1 MSQTNFFKSGS
12 SKKCCREYNI
22 SKKRNKYEQSGTVSC
37 AGPQLFIGWQFSWR
51 KSPQCQFLYATQVFC
66 KTHSGI
72 LQKRKNFAQIKFS

>member
-22 SKKRNKYEQSGTVSC
+22 SKKKKQIWTIWHRFLRRAAIIYRLAILLEEISAMPV
-37 AGPQLFIGWQFSWR
+37 
-51 KSPQCQFLYATQVFC
+51 LYATQVFC